1 MRVAIGRKRGILISI
16 LLHILLLTYLL
27 YFIKTYYYS
36 GLADSAN
43 RPAARVSMFSPS
55 TKPAST
61 QPDSAAPDIDTAQES
76 PVSTAQPPD
85 EPYEQ
90 PPTTLI
96 MPQETTSPVVE
107 NIVPTQKKSRRLSA
121 SSWYKT
127 EQTTQAPSAL
137 PQKPIRKENPLL
149 SQVTAAIHRQQ
160 KLQES
165 RPDIGELQTYALEFE
180 GYQRKIVQAFKKAA
194 AFFERT
200 HVSERTRHTTI
211 KGFLVIN
218 DDGAIIEVRLSS
230 SSGDNQVDTFLKEFF
245 ASPSFPPLPAHLK
258 GKPLLYPFTVE
269 CSTKAGLGT
278 MRINV
283 QG

>member
-107 NIVPTQKKSRRLSA
+107 NIVPTQKNLEDYQHHHGTKLSKQHRLHQH
-121 SSWYKT
+121 YHKNLY
-127 EQTTQAPSAL
+127 E
-137 PQKPIRKENPLL
+137 KKLL
-149 SQVTAAIHRQQ
+149 CC
-160 KLQES
+160 
-165 RPDIGELQTYALEFE
+165 
-180 GYQRKIVQAFKKAA
+180 
-194 AFFERT
+194 
-200 HVSERTRHTTI
+200 
-211 KGFLVIN
+211 
-218 DDGAIIEVRLSS
+218 
-230 SSGDNQVDTFLKEFF
+230 LK
-245 ASPSFPPLPAHLK
+245 
-258 GKPLLYPFTVE
+258 
-269 CSTKAGLGT
+269 
-278 MRINV
+278 
-283 QG
+283 